1 VSTCELIHFCNIQQM
16 AFHYKPVS
24 RWTKKRRL
32 QGSLTRALHAIE
44 TALSDSDD
52 DSNKE
57 VYSDVKQVL

>member
-1 VSTCELIHFCNIQQM
+1 M